1 VGMNLVRDGEGV
13 HLSTFGWL
21 FALGLA
27 TKYGWRP
34 MGARQQLCECDPPAE
49 GPFRCSRCDKWER
62 TDYASNDWQCVE
74 GQDAAAL
81 ASALE
86 RALNDS
92 SALEDALEATEAAG
106 DDSGWRQRLTEL
118 VALANRGEFLI
129 T

>member
-1 VGMNLVRDGEGV
+1 MGMNLVRDGEGV

-27 TKYGWRP
+27 ENYGWQP

-49 GPFRCSRCDKWER
+49 GPFLCLRCDKWER

-74 GQDAAAL
+74 AEDAAAL

-86 RALNDS
+86 K
-92 SALEDALEATEAAG
+92 ALEEPCALEKALAG
-106 DDSGWRQRLTEL
+106 VGAGGDESGWRKRFTEL
-118 VALANRGEFLI
+118 VALASGGEFVI